1 MKWIFLII
9 VRRMWVETEFELE
22 HLIIKKLS

>member
-9 VRRMWVETEFELE
+9 VRRMWVKTECQLE